1 MRNVKRALVF
11 GVSGQDGAYLTELLL
26 RKDYEVHGTSRDAEL
41 QSFERLDH
49 LGIRDRVRIHSASMR
64 DFRSLLQLIAAIEP
78 AEIYNLAGQT
88 SVALS
93 FSQPFEAIESIA
105 NAQLLLL
112 EVLRF
117 LGKPIRLYNASSSES
132 FGTIPPG
139 TASDETT
146 PFVPRSPYAT
156 AKSTAHWL
164 TANYREAYGL
174 FACSGILFNHES
186 PLRPDRFVTR
196 KVVKA
201 AVAIAAGKKMRLA
214 LGDVTVAR
222 DWGYAPEFAEAMW
235 LMLQQ
240 DHPDDYVIA
249 TGEAHPL
256 EDFVAMAFESAGLDW
271 REHVDT
277 DPKLFRTSDIRYSR
291 GNPSKARRV
300 LGWHAKT
307 KFADLVRLL
316 VNAERESVA
325 RVDA

>member
-1 MRNVKRALVF
+1 MKRALVF
-11 GVSGQDGAYLTELLL
+11 GVSGQDGAYLSDLLL
-26 RKDYEVHGTSRDAEL
+26 RKGYEVHGTSRDAEL
-41 QSFERLDH
+41 QSFARLDH
-49 LGIRDRVRIHSASMR
+49 LGIRDRVKIHSASMH

-78 AEIYNLAGQT
+78 EEIYNLAGQT

-146 PFVPRSPYAT
+146 PFMPRSPYAT

-186 PLRPDRFVTR
+186 PLRPERFVTR

-201 AVAIAAGKKMRLA
+201 AVAITAGKKMRLA
-214 LGDVTVAR
+214 LGDVTVVR

-249 TGEAHPL
+249 TGEAHTL
-256 EDFVAMAFESAGLDW
+256 EDFLAMAFESAGLDW

-277 DPKLFRTSDIRYSR
+277 DPTLFRTSDIRYSR
-291 GNPSKARRV
+291 GNPTKARNV

>member
-11 GVSGQDGAYLTELLL
+11 GVSGQDGAYLSELLF
-26 RKDYEVHGTSRDAEL
+26 RRGYEVHGTSRDAEL

-49 LGIRDRVRIHSASMR
+49 LGIRDRVKIHSASMR

-78 AEIYNLAGQT
+78 EEIYNLAGQT

-139 TASDETT
+139 TASDEMT
-146 PFVPRSPYAT
+146 PFMPRSPYAT

-186 PLRPDRFVTR
+186 PLRPERFVTR

-201 AVAIAAGKKMRLA
+201 AVAIAAGRKMRLA
-214 LGDVTVAR
+214 LGDLTVVR
-222 DWGYAPEFAEAMW
+222 DWGYAPEFADAMW

-249 TGEAHPL
+249 TGEAHRL
-256 EDFVAMAFESAGLDW
+256 EDFVAMAFDCAGLDW

-277 DPKLFRTSDIRYSR
+277 DPTLFRTSDIRYSR
-291 GNPSKARRV
+291 GNPSKARSV
-300 LGWHAKT
+300 LGWQAKT